1 MSKKIEFNY
10 NGKEYTLEYN
20 REAIMVM
27 EKAGFSLDAYVQKPM
42 LMATMAFEG
51 AFYMHHRKT
60 QANVIQEIYENIGDK
75 EGLNKQLISMI
86 NEAYEYLFDSEN
98 KNDEKNIQW
107 KAV

>member
-42 LMATMAFEG
+42 LIATMAAPGRDDNNTLLSELPI
-51 AFYMHHRKT
+51 
-60 QANVIQEIYENIGDK
+60 VIP
-75 EGLNKQLISMI
+75 
-86 NEAYEYLFDSEN
+86 
-98 KNDEKNIQW
+98 
-107 KAV
+107 